1 MKAYIYVICT
11 LDLPESLN
19 ELHLDHN
26 QIQAVE
32 LEDLSRYKNL
42 YRSPSHLNTR
52 LISNHS
58 TLMHHIPSQQCPL
71 GVIIQITLT

>member
-1 MKAYIYVICT
+1 MDKIKFHPKVESYRYGVS
-11 LDLPESLN
+11 LSDLPDSLH

-42 YRSPSHLNTR
+42 YRYLSHLTII
-52 LISNHS
+52 LVSNHNQF
-58 TLMHHIPSQQCPL
+58 LAP
-71 GVIIQITLT
+71 

>member
-1 MKAYIYVICT
+1 MSSKTQICCLAEVKSCIYVICT
-11 LDLPESLN
+11 SDLPQSLH

-42 YRSPSHLNTR
+42 YRSPSHSNTR
-52 LISNHS
+52 LISEHS
-58 TLMHHIPSQQCPL
+58 
-71 GVIIQITLT
+71 

>member
-1 MKAYIYVICT
+1 MSNKTQICCLAEVKSYIYVICT
-11 LDLPESLN
+11 SDLPQSLH

-42 YRSPSHLNTR
+42 YRSPSHSNTR
-52 LISNHS
+52 LISEHS
-58 TLMHHIPSQQCPL
+58 
-71 GVIIQITLT
+71 

>member
-1 MKAYIYVICT
+1 MKAYSCGVSF
-11 LDLPESLN
+11 LDLPESLH

-42 YRSPSHLNTR
+42 YRSSFNA
-52 LISNHS
+52 
-58 TLMHHIPSQQCPL
+58 
-71 GVIIQITLT
+71 TLTSTVSSAP

>member
-1 MKAYIYVICT
+1 MVNMTKKECPARHKSVVSLKSYIYVICT
-11 LDLPESLN
+11 SDLPQSLH

-52 LISNHS
+52 LISDHS
-58 TLMHHIPSQQCPL
+58 
-71 GVIIQITLT
+71 